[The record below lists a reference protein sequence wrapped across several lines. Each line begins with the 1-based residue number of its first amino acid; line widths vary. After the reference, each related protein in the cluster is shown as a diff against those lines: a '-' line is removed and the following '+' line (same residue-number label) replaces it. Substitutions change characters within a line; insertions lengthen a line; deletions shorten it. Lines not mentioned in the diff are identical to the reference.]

1 MSVES
6 LEWSESH
13 SVVSDSLWPHRL
25 YNPWNSPGQNTGVG
39 RFSLLQGIFPTQ
51 QSNPGLPHCRWIL
64 YQLSHKGSPRIPE
77 RGLSLLQGI
86 FPTQELNRGLLH
98 CRWIP
103 YQLSHQGSPESLE
116 GISQN
121 RGCGRKAAT
130 HALLLLS
137 PRDGSTSSLQIC
149 AGLGTNSD
157 QLPAGE
163 TTLETPQWGLKDV
176 LTSTPPSWCSK
187 SNAPWAYQ
195 PHGTGKP
202 ARAEEPS
209 QYPALRAE
217 LMFGANSDIRP
228 SCHLSEPKG
237 DQQKKSP
244 LKESWRIINHCSNNK
259 SGDGLIPWTW
269 RKTTERDIF
278 SIPREYI
285 YIIPSVR
292 HYWREAF

>member
-1 MSVES
+1 MEFSRPEY
-6 LEWSESH
+6 WSGQVFPSPGDLPNPAIKPR
-13 SVVSDSLWPHRL
+13 SPTLQVDSLPAEPQGKPKNTRAG
-25 YNPWNSPGQNTGVG
+25 PIPSPGD
-39 RFSLLQGIFPTQ
+39 LPDPGIEP
-51 QSNPGLPHCRWIL
+51 
-64 YQLSHKGSPRIPE
+64 GSPA
-77 RGLSLLQGI
+77 LQVDSLPAEPPGK
-86 FPTQELNRGLLH
+86 PRVTGG
-98 CRWIP
+98 
-103 YQLSHQGSPESLE
+103 HQSKP
-116 GISQN
+116 
-121 RGCGRKAAT
+121 RVWWVKAAT

-285 YIIPSVR
+285 
-292 HYWREAF
+292 